1 MFTGIITDIG
11 TILEREARGDTRFTI
26 ATAYDPADIAIGA
39 SIACSGVCLTVVEKG
54 ADETGN
60 WFAVEASAETLSCTT
75 ARDWQ
80 PGTKLN
86 LERALK
92 MGDELG
98 GHLVSGHVDGIGTV
112 VSQKKSGDSTL
123 LRIQIPPELSPFIAE
138 KGSIC
143 IDGVSLT
150 INKISKNS
158 LNVNIIAHTLYAT
171 TLKYLMENSPVN
183 IEIDLIA
190 RYVQRM
196 LKAE

>member
-11 TILEREARGDTRFTI
+11 TVLKRETRGDTRFTI
-26 ATAYDPADIAIGA
+26 ATAYDPAGIAIGA

-54 ADETGN
+54 VDKTGN

-75 ARDWQ
+75 AVGWQ

-123 LRIQIPPELSPFIAE
+123 LEIEIPIELSPLIAK

-150 INKISKNS
+150 INKICKNS
-158 LNVNIIAHTLYAT
+158 LNVNIIAHTLYVT
-171 TLKYLMENSPVN
+171 TLKHLTENSLVN

-190 RYVQRM
+190 RYVKRM
-196 LKAE
+196 LKSE

>member
-1 MFTGIITDIG
+1 MFTGIITDTG
-11 TILEREARGDTRFTI
+11 TVLQREAHGDTRFTI
-26 ATAYDPADIAIGA
+26 ATAYDPADIAMGA

-54 ADETGN
+54 MDDTGN
-60 WFAVEASAETLSCTT
+60 WFAVEASTETLSRTT
-75 ARDWQ
+75 ATDWQ

-112 VSQKKSGDSTL
+112 ISQKKSGDSIL
-123 LRIQIPPELSPFIAE
+123 LEIQIPEELSPFIAE

-143 IDGVSLT
+143 VDGVSLT

-158 LNVNIIAHTLYAT
+158 LNVNIIAHTLYVT
-171 TLKYLMENSPVN
+171 TLKYLAKNSIVN

-190 RYVQRM
+190 RYVQRI
-196 LKAE
+196 LRTE